1 MSSLIF
7 FANSSARRRF
17 SRSTADSFGGGRR
30 AALMGSER
38 EWFPFVEFI
47 WGVNVAEGLEVHWS
61 GREDRNAGEVKE
73 AGKQGFQAFA
83 TISLP
88 EGGQMHPTLL
98 SCKRKINPIRITKL
112 YVTLPN
118 QPLALPIP
126 VRVPLLP
133 VPKVSAHSPQILWRL
148 EPKFYLS

>member
-1 MSSLIF
+1 
-7 FANSSARRRF
+7 
-17 SRSTADSFGGGRR
+17 
-30 AALMGSER
+30 MGSECGR
-38 EWFPFVEFI
+38 
-47 WGVNVAEGLEVHWS
+47 GVRGALVGAGGQEC
-61 GREDRNAGEVKE
+61 GEVKE

-98 SCKRKINPIRITKL
+98 SCKRKIDPIRITKL